1 VILCNLTS
9 LAVDLGETT
18 NAIFVEEI
26 MTGFRILVFYA
37 IVLLLSIS
45 LCESTQQ
52 RSSGD
57 GKQELLKKIEAQ
69 QAEIDELERRVEAAT
84 KLFLEVATELEKCR
98 GGKPVAEK
106 DKASTKISKKTK
118 RSNPSTVKKRTKT
131 SSRRKATKRK
141 AGCPCKRKKAKA
153 QRSKK

>member
-1 VILCNLTS
+1 
-9 LAVDLGETT
+9 
-18 NAIFVEEI
+18 

-45 LCESTQQ
+45 LLSGCESTQQ

-84 KLFLEVATELEKCR
+84 RLFFEVATELEKCR
-98 GGKPVAEK
+98 GGKPAAEK
-106 DKASTKISKKTK
+106 DKASTEIRKKTK
-118 RSNPSTVKKRTKT
+118 SSNP
-131 SSRRKATKRK
+131 
-141 AGCPCKRKKAKA
+141 
-153 QRSKK
+153 